1 MLHSRTS
8 STVRFIP
15 QLLRSSRTIAMANCT
30 ITNMVTKSPVSKT
43 KKCAN
48 FRLCN
53 VSSYT
58 TELLEIRAEDP
69 SFHVLLIPGNP
80 GVVAFYV
87 HFIEFLYEQLG
98 GNASI
103 TAIGH
108 ISHTMKDWERG
119 RLFSIE
125 EQINHKVVFI
135 REELQNADIPILLV
149 GHSIGA
155 YISLEVFK
163 RWPEKVRYC
172 IALYPFLTLNQ
183 NSRKQINTV
192 KFVRSPFKSTAFS
205 CTIALLGLLPTC
217 AFEFFVRKSLGE
229 SWSTNAVKAA
239 CSHLS
244 KYHTVRNILF
254 MAKTEFKKLSE
265 APDWAFIRQRKT
277 QLAFLYGVDD
287 HWGPLEVHE
296 ELSRQVPDVPLAIE
310 RENHTH
316 SFCCTEEGSLWVA
329 QHVASLLK
337 DQMTCKS
344 TQERTLEVTGVVV
357 NIGEG

>member
-1 MLHSRTS
+1 
-8 STVRFIP
+8 
-15 QLLRSSRTIAMANCT
+15 
-30 ITNMVTKSPVSKT
+30 MVTESLLSKT
-43 KKCAN
+43 KKRAN

-69 SFHVLLIPGNP
+69 SFHVLFIPGNP
-80 GVVAFYV
+80 GIITFYV
-87 HFIEFLYEQLG
+87 DFIEFLYEQLG

-119 RLFSIE
+119 RLFSLE
-125 EQINHKVVFI
+125 EQINHKVAFI
-135 REELQNADIPILLV
+135 REELQNAGIPILLV
-149 GHSIGA
+149 GHSVGS
-155 YISLEVFK
+155 YISIEVFK
-163 RWPEKVRYC
+163 RSPEKVKYC
-172 IALYPFLTLNQ
+172 IVLYPFLTLNHQ
-183 NSRKQINTV
+183 SRKQTNIF
-192 KFVRSPFKSTAFS
+192 KCARSPFISTAFS
-205 CTIALLGLLPTC
+205 YTIALLGLLPTW
-217 AFEFFVRKSLGE
+217 AFEFLVRKSLGA
-229 SWSTNAVKAA
+229 SWSANAVEAA

-244 KYHTVRNILF
+244 KYHTMRNILF
-254 MAKTEFKKLSE
+254 MAETEIEKLSE
-265 APDWAFIRQRKT
+265 TPDWAFIRERKT

-296 ELSRQVPDVPLAIE
+296 ELSRQVPDVTLTIE

-344 TQERTLEVTGVVV
+344 T
-357 NIGEG
+357 

>member
-163 RWPEKVRYC
+163 RWPEK
-172 IALYPFLTLNQ
+172 
-183 NSRKQINTV
+183 
-192 KFVRSPFKSTAFS
+192 
-205 CTIALLGLLPTC
+205 
-217 AFEFFVRKSLGE
+217 
-229 SWSTNAVKAA
+229 
-239 CSHLS
+239 
-244 KYHTVRNILF
+244 YHTVRNILF